1 MVLNKTKIL
10 FKESLYLLTNIL
22 SNQFVS
28 VFVVEILSTK
38 NVIIMC
44 ILFQDTLYMLVCIV
58 CTLRDGKYGKLV
70 TES

>member
-44 ILFQDTLYMLVCIV
+44 ILFQDTLYMLVFFI
-58 CTLRDGKYGKLV
+58 RFY
-70 TES
+70 

>member
-28 VFVVEILSTK
+28 VFAVEILSTK

-44 ILFQDTLYMLVCIV
+44 ILFQDTLYMLVFFI
-58 CTLRDGKYGKLV
+58 RFY
-70 TES
+70 